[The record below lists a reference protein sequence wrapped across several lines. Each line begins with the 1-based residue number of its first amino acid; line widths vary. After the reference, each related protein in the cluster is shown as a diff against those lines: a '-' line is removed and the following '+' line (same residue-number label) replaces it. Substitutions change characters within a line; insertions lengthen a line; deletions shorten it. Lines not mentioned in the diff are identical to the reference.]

1 MIVPLLAGC
10 AKTMAVSIGVMSGV
24 EGFVMF
30 IHLRIASM
38 NNANNCKYTFT
49 SVNVG
54 LSGAVKAENRRS
66 SQRPRFSPLPVL
78 SPYAY

>member
-24 EGFVMF
+24 EGLVML

-54 LSGAVKAENRRS
+54 LSDAVRTENRRFS
-66 SQRPRFSPLPVL
+66 LRHRVSPLPVQ
-78 SPYAY
+78 SPCAY